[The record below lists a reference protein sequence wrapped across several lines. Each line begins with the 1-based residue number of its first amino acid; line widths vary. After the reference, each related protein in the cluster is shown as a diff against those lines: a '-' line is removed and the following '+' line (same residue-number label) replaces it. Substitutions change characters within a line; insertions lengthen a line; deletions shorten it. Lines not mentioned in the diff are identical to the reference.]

1 MRISEEMT
9 ALIRGDSHCCS
20 VRFIL
25 GHDCTAEFNKGIII
39 AVFGRS
45 DGRISLRAR
54 ATMRTKY
61 TAHYF
66 NFFVFG
72 EEMIQEL
79 LSFTIK

>member
-1 MRISEEMT
+1 MT
-9 ALIRGDSHCCS
+9 ALIRGDSYCGS
-20 VRFIL
+20 VRFAL
-25 GHDCTAEFNKGIII
+25 GRDCTAELNKGIVVP
-39 AVFGRS
+39 VFGRS
-45 DGRISLRAR
+45 DGRISRRAR

-66 NFFVFG
+66 NFYVFW